1 MNQLSVDGTNIN
13 WAVLVKLIAA
23 KEENDEPKLAE
34 IGSCSLHIV
43 SGSVNAGVNASDWK
57 VNEVMKAMWKIVSD
71 SSAWRDMYLKSSIFG
86 KLPQRFCGTRWVE
99 NEDITEKMILVGPD
113 IVALIKHFLALCPC
127 KRLKKNKSFE
137 KLAQSVNDQQM
148 TIKLLFFKENAH
160 IKCIFKTISDE

>member
-71 SSAWRDMYLKSSIFG
+71 SSA
-86 KLPQRFCGTRWVE
+86 
-99 NEDITEKMILVGPD
+99 
-113 IVALIKHFLALCPC
+113 
-127 KRLKKNKSFE
+127 
-137 KLAQSVNDQQM
+137 
-148 TIKLLFFKENAH
+148 
-160 IKCIFKTISDE
+160 